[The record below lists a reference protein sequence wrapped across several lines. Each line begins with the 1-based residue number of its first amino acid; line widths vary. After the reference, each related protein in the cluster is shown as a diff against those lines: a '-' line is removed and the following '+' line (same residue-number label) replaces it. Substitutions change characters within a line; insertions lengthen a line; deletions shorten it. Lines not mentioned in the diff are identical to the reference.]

1 MRTAPTL
8 IKPYI
13 SSAPPATPASKVKN
27 DIKIKPTVDIVPYR
41 EAAPMSSDHRNPIV
55 VTSALPY
62 ANDRPHLGHLRSTYL
77 PADVYV
83 RYLRRK
89 GLDVV
94 YICATDEH
102 GTPIALRAEK
112 EKVAPKDIADRYYPQ
127 IRDDLV
133 RMGCSFDIF
142 SRTTETIHH
151 ETTKE
156 FFKLLFEK
164 GLIYEQD
171 LEQLR
176 CPKCEKYLPDRYVE
190 GFCPYCGFD
199 SARGD
204 SCDSCG
210 RYLRPIDLKDP
221 HCAICGTSPE
231 LSTTKHWF
239 FKLTAFQDPLKA
251 WLEGNE
257 KIPGN
262 VKNYALGWIKEGLKD
277 WCITRDMS
285 WGVPVPV
292 EGAVGKVIYVWFD
305 APIGYISATRILFKS
320 RGDPDGWKRYWQGEG
335 EAYHFIGKDIIYH
348 HAIFWPAMLMGTGKY
363 NPPGSVIGGEYLT
376 LENKKMSKSR
386 GWFISIE
393 DYLKSFEPDPMRYYL
408 TAVAPLERDADFSVD
423 EFIKRYNDELA
434 DVLGNYIHR
443 TLTFVERFFSAKVP
457 EAKLTADDEAALGLI
472 AKAETEASQAMD
484 TFRFRDA
491 LMAVMALAHEGNKYL
506 NNSAPWSAI
515 KTDPAKAATSLYV
528 SVQIVK
534 ALGSL
539 LSPFLPQTS
548 ERIWVAL
555 GLEGSV
561 HQTSWSSCTERI
573 AAGHAIGKSAPLF
586 KKILPE
592 DVQKVKG
599 SLLPFK
605 DVGERIKIDDFKKAK
620 IAIGEVVKAER
631 IKGARDLLH
640 LQIDLGEYGIRSCV
654 AGIAKYYS
662 PEELLHKKI
671 AVLANVEKATLFGL
685 KSEVMILCAE
695 GEDNI
700 SLLLPERGVPPGSGI
715 R

>member
-1 MRTAPTL
+1 MRMVPTL
-8 IKPYI
+8 IKPYMTKI
-13 SSAPPATPASKVKN
+13 TATSPCKGQKN
-27 DIKIKPTVDIVPYR
+27 DIKINVSVDIIPYH
-41 EAAPMSSDHRNPIV
+41 EAASMPKDHRKPIV

-83 RYLRRK
+83 RYLRRI
-89 GLDVV
+89 GRDVV

-112 EKVAPKDIADRYYPQ
+112 EKVRPKEIADRYYPL
-127 IRDDLV
+127 IKDDLV

-142 SRTTETIHH
+142 SRTTESLHY

-156 FFKLLFEK
+156 FFRLLLEK

-190 GFCPYCGFD
+190 GLCPYCNFEG
-199 SARGD
+199 ARGD

-221 HCAICGTSPE
+221 HCAICGASPE
-231 LSTTKHWF
+231 LSTTKQWF
-239 FKLTAFQDPLKA
+239 FKLTAFQEQLKV
-251 WLEGNE
+251 WLEGNDR
-257 KIPGN
+257 IPAN

-285 WGVPVPV
+285 WGVPVP
-292 EGAVGKVIYVWFD
+292 EAGATGKVIYVWFD
-305 APIGYISATRILFKS
+305 APIGYISATKVLFAS
-320 RGDPDGWKRYWQGEG
+320 RHDKDGWKRYWQGDG

-348 HAIFWPAMLMGTGKY
+348 HAIFWPAMLMGTGLY
-363 NPPGSVIGGEYLT
+363 NPPRSVIGGEYLT

-393 DYLKSFEPDPMRYYL
+393 DYLKNFEPDPMRYYL

-434 DVLGNYIHR
+434 DVLGNFIHR
-443 TLTFVERFFSAKVP
+443 TLTFVDRFFSAKVP
-457 EAKLTADDEAALGLI
+457 EVSLSKDDESMLNMI
-472 AKAETEASQAMD
+472 EKAESEASQALEG
-484 TFRFRDA
+484 FRFRDA

-506 NNSAPWSAI
+506 NDSAPWSTI
-515 KTDPAKAATSLYV
+515 KTNQAKAATSLYV
-528 SVQIVK
+528 SIQVVK
-534 ALGSL
+534 SIASL
-539 LSPFLPQTS
+539 LSPFLPYTS
-548 ERIWVAL
+548 EKIWKIL
-555 GLEGSV
+555 NLEGSI
-561 HQTSWSSCTERI
+561 HEAPWSSCTARI
-573 AAGHAIGKSAPLF
+573 GTGHSIGKSSPLF

-592 DVQKVKG
+592 EIQKVKDN
-599 SLLPFK
+599 LIPFK
-605 DVGERIKIDDFKKAK
+605 DIGPRIKIEEFKKAK
-620 IAIGEVVKAER
+620 VAIGEIVKAER

-671 AVLANVEKATLFGL
+671 AVLANVEAATLFGL
-685 KSEVMILCAE
+685 KSEVMLLCAE